1 VKRILFA
8 LSFATFVLLT
18 GCDKKVSDVELPV
31 QTKPD
36 EQKEMKVLEVDPAKF
51 HFVADWLT
59 DSEILFVEKD
69 NGYYYVKSFN
79 LESAVISTLH
89 EEAAIINDVLIHPS
103 KNFILLHTTDNSS
116 SATIKILSLDGTLHD
131 EVSIESSELAIEW
144 NDLDPSLLLLTAF
157 HQDWSY
163 DVFLYNGND
172 ETFGLIDINDPFA
185 QWFGSDQ
192 IISSPDVDHPL
203 DGGELHIYRPA
214 SKEWER
220 TNKTGIVYFDTYK
233 ESLLTVQITDQG
245 NAYYSVLNQNGME
258 NFSWTSPAVSNY
270 SEWVFPDVA
279 WVSEESIYIAS
290 AKKGGQQDEIGPY
303 HLLRVT
309 AGQQEQENIDVDTIP
324 SLLRCSPKGE
334 FCLTGYAADTIINTK
349 TADQILWLSFPE

>member
-1 VKRILFA
+1 MVKRILFV

-18 GCDKKVSDVELPV
+18 GCDKKVSDEELPV

-59 DSEILFVEKD
+59 DSEIVFVEKD

-79 LESAVISTLH
+79 LETAVISTLH

-103 KNFILLHTTDNSS
+103 RNFILLHTTDNST

-172 ETFGLIDINDPFA
+172 EDF
-185 QWFGSDQ
+185 WS
-192 IISSPDVDHPL
+192 
-203 DGGELHIYRPA
+203 YR
-214 SKEWER
+214 
-220 TNKTGIVYFDTYK
+220 Y
-233 ESLLTVQITDQG
+233 Q
-245 NAYYSVLNQNGME
+245 
-258 NFSWTSPAVSNY
+258 
-270 SEWVFPDVA
+270 
-279 WVSEESIYIAS
+279 
-290 AKKGGQQDEIGPY
+290 
-303 HLLRVT
+303 
-309 AGQQEQENIDVDTIP
+309 
-324 SLLRCSPKGE
+324 
-334 FCLTGYAADTIINTK
+334 
-349 TADQILWLSFPE
+349 